1 MGLKSYHFYDAFK
14 NSSFAVLTK
23 GLTDQKNVTGF
34 VLDDV
39 NLYYQPL
46 ESPYISLTF
55 FGLKLISIIIGE
67 GIGIKLLAM
76 TKKEN
81 GLLTE
86 ITKLFVISQMI
97 LHPILLFFDLTIN
110 LVYPVNEV
118 IGNWFCSLGWLC
130 WGIFMRIGLNHSF
143 MAALMRYFF
152 IVHENRVKAYGKRRA
167 KRIFLILTIVIPL
180 FQFILQAAD
189 GSPRLS
195 FIKKCYG
202 EFHKAFLIENSTFN
216 VLKHKFL
223 KLGTYEANG
232 FMNSFYEMGKKMC
245 KIIEATLFVIMG
257 FNISEGVMYYKI
269 FSHMHR

>member
-23 GLTDQKNVTGF
+23 GLTDPKNVTGF

-67 GIGIKLLAM
+67 GIGIKLLTM
-76 TKKEN
+76 MKKEN

-143 MAALMRYFF
+143 MVALMRYFF
-152 IVHENRVKAYGKRRA
+152 IVHENRVKAYGKKRA
-167 KRIFLILTIVIPL
+167 KRIFLILAIAIPL
-180 FQFILQAAD
+180 FQFILHYW
-189 GSPRLS
+189 
-195 FIKKCYG
+195 C
-202 EFHKAFLIENSTFN
+202 
-216 VLKHKFL
+216 
-223 KLGTYEANG
+223 
-232 FMNSFYEMGKKMC
+232 
-245 KIIEATLFVIMG
+245 
-257 FNISEGVMYYKI
+257 
-269 FSHMHR
+269 